1 MQKYTNRCTTKR
13 YIIKLFYRLAVQV
26 ADSLRYVVGRK
37 DLHPAAAGEQ
47 VGEEIGG
54 GSQAEFEIDIIFPF
68 LQEALRGVQ
77 REVAQGET
85 LVAISPQD
93 DAREWDARV
102 GHHPEVFGK
111 ETLRIEVGVDGERL
125 VGEREGGDAVE
136 TQHHQAFAITA
147 QEVPATA
154 EEFDAIGLERPLGV
168 VVAAVTA
175 VAHHD
180 ADAALH
186 GLHHLTQKLA
196 LGGDVFEQ
204 DAVVKAAGLT
214 HNIADGQR
222 AEHPLL
228 DGVGAQLRGVDD
240 IVAVVGVAADGDA
253 ENLLDGRTVAVE
265 GGAAEGCPLA
275 EVGELPAV
283 AEVGQ
288 RDAPR
293 PPDGVH
299 QPDILLEK

>member
-1 MQKYTNRCTTKR
+1 M
-13 YIIKLFYRLAVQV
+13 KLFYSLAVQV
-26 ADSLRYVVGRK
+26 ADFLRYVVGRK

-47 VGEEIGG
+47 VGEKVGG
-54 GSQAEFEIDIIFPF
+54 GSQTEFEIDVVVGLIQQP
-68 LQEALRGVQ
+68 LRGVQ

-111 ETLRIEVGVDGERL
+111 KALRIEVGVDGERL

-136 TQHHQAFAITA
+136 TQHHQAFAVATE
-147 QEVPATA
+147 EVPAAA
-154 EEFDAIGLERPLGV
+154 EEFYTIRLHRPLGV
-168 VVAAVTA
+168 VVAAVTT

-180 ADAALH
+180 TDAALH

-214 HNIADGQR
+214 YIADGQR

-228 DGVGAQLRGVDD
+228 DAVGAQLRGVDD

-299 QPDILLEK
+299 QPDILLEKRRCFHRCKD